1 MPVPKVELAQ
11 KYLTI
16 FQVVSRL
23 ALSRFQINLRIE
35 RGVLPKPTHVDENGV
50 RYFDE
55 EWIGMA
61 KAMLK

>member
-1 MPVPKVELAQ
+1 MPTPKVELAL

-16 FQVVSRL
+16 FQITERL
-23 ALSRFQINLRIE
+23 GLSRYQVNLRIE
-35 RGVLPKPTHVDENGV
+35 RGVLPKPTHIDENGV

-55 EWIGMA
+55 EWVGGA